1 MDDLELERGMT
12 EGTTTEEI
20 MEGGARVESEAR
32 VEMKK
37 GELRVKKKEVEARVE
52 AETGEARAK
61 MKEEE
66 ARVELP

>member
-20 MEGGARVESEAR
+20 MEG
-32 VEMKK
+32 
-37 GELRVKKKEVEARVE
+37 EARVE
-52 AETGEARAK
+52 AETGEAWAK

-66 ARVELP
+66 ARVEFPE